1 MDEPRVKY
9 CEAFYLSSDLRNRIT
24 FEFLFDIP
32 GTSKCEGFEQLTK
45 AFTAHV
51 KSFGT
56 GNPFPEEIVNQLDD
70 AGLDRLLKDT
80 ELIPNLTFFIK
91 LDSDKIYCSIENCEP
106 YRLRGANGVMSMVET
121 LDGKVIDIL
130 EMKNMNRIFKSASS
144 SHMLTIQTDQLNRIE
159 CVRIIEV
166 HEVSNR

>member
-9 CEAFYLSSDLRNRIT
+9 CEAFYLSSDLRYNIR

-32 GTSKCEGFEQLTK
+32 NTSERERFEQLIK
-45 AFTAHV
+45 EFTDHV
-51 KSFGT
+51 ESFGT
-56 GNPFPEEIVNQLDD
+56 GNPFPEKIIHALDD
-70 AGLDRLLKDT
+70 AGVDRLLQDT

-91 LDSDKIYCSIENCEP
+91 LDSDEIFCSKENCEP

-130 EMKNMNRIFKSASS
+130 EMKNVMRVFE
-144 SHMLTIQTDQLNRIE
+144 R
-159 CVRIIEV
+159 VGG
-166 HEVSNR
+166 

>member
-1 MDEPRVKY
+1 MGSDCSHSRDNDMDDQRVKS
-9 CEAFYLSSDLRNRIT
+9 CEAFYLSSDLRYRIR

-32 GTSKCEGFEQLTK
+32 NFHEREGFEQLIK

-70 AGLDRLLKDT
+70 AGLDRLLQDT
-80 ELIPNLTFFIK
+80 EMIPNMTFFLK
-91 LDSDKIYCSIENCEP
+91 LNSDETFYSRETCEP
-106 YRLRGANGVMSMVET
+106 YRLRGANGIMSMVET

-130 EMKNMNRIFKSASS
+130 EMKNVMRVFERVK
-144 SHMLTIQTDQLNRIE
+144 R
-159 CVRIIEV
+159 
-166 HEVSNR
+166 